1 MLKTI
6 SIGNQWCFKQKSVQN
21 KASGLSLEIYYKHD
35 LI

>member
-6 SIGNQWCFKQKSVQN
+6 NIGNQWYFKWKSVQN
-21 KASGLSLEIYYKHD
+21 KASGLSLEN